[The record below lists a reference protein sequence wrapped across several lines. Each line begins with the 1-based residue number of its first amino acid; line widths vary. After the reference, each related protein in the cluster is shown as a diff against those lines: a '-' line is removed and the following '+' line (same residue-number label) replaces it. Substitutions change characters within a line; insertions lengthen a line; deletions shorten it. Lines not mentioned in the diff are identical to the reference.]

1 MGGGVI
7 GWNTCAAPVRAV
19 LPSALPR
26 DGGWAKRSYVRP
38 YSPWVKAHE
47 HTDTH
52 TDTRTHTLSDS
63 GGGSRAEQRRGIL
76 HPTTLGSGC
85 NLEPATPSPVALWC
99 TELPW

>member
-52 TDTRTHTLSDS
+52 SDTPTHTRAHPRTAAAALELTS
-63 GGGSRAEQRRGIL
+63 GGGSCMPPRWDRA
-76 HPTTLGSGC
+76 
-85 NLEPATPSPVALWC
+85 AT
-99 TELPW
+99 